1 MASKNLQSV
10 NIKASSP
17 DFNGEDDFNTVYQFF
32 KPKLFVIA
40 NSYIPSSEDAE
51 EIVHDVLL
59 KLWEKK
65 EKLQIKSNFTA
76 YVYSMTRNACLD
88 YLRSRKNKLSKEL
101 SAEQQEFWLNY
112 SALSDDA
119 SSNIIATELQKVVDQ
134 AIHQLP
140 EKCQKVFIKSR

>member
-10 NIKASSP
+10 NIKTSSP
-17 DFNGEDDFNTVYQFF
+17 DFNGEDDFNAVYQFF

-65 EKLQIKSNFTA
+65 EKLQIKCQFHG
-76 YVYSMTRNACLD
+76 
-88 YLRSRKNKLSKEL
+88 LRL
-101 SAEQQEFWLNY
+101 
-112 SALSDDA
+112 
-119 SSNIIATELQKVVDQ
+119 
-134 AIHQLP
+134 
-140 EKCQKVFIKSR
+140 